1 MANPQDVI
9 KAMVSLLHRDHLKSL
24 GFGKNGS
31 TWTRSLEWPQVINI
45 QLSQFNS
52 SEEAKF
58 TVNIGVS
65 IPPLRGIWGG
75 LPLKG
80 ALKEYDCDLRS
91 RIGSLL
97 LDKHDKWWDVTE
109 TSDAS
114 HLAQV
119 VFHDIDQ
126 HALPWLNKL
135 TVYQGLAA
143 EFYRRRQ
150 LAKAAVAFNLAG
162 DQTAAEATMAEAFAE
177 ANPAA
182 LPMLR
187 RLARTCGIPVPD

>member
-1 MANPQDVI
+1 MAKPQDVI
-9 KAMVSLLHRDHLKSL
+9 KAMVSLLHRDHLKGL
-24 GFGKNGS
+24 GFGKTGS

-65 IPPLRGIWGG
+65 IPPLRAIWGG
-75 LPLKG
+75 PPLKSP
-80 ALKEYDCDLRS
+80 LKEYDCDLRA

-97 LDKHDKWWDVTE
+97 PDKHDKWWEVTK
-109 TSDAS
+109 TSDAT
-114 HLAQV
+114 HLAQA

-126 HALPWLNKL
+126 HALPWLDKL
-135 TVYQGLAA
+135 AVYQGLAQ
-143 EFYRRRQ
+143 EFNSRKQ
-150 LAKAAVAFNLAG
+150 LAKAAVAFHLAG
-162 DQTAAEATMAEAFAE
+162 DQATARATMDEAFAE

-187 RLARTCGIPVPD
+187 RLARTCGIPVAD

>member
-1 MANPQDVI
+1 MAKPQDVI

-24 GFGKNGS
+24 GFGKTGS

-45 QLSQFNS
+45 QLSRFNS

-65 IPPLRGIWGG
+65 IPPLRAIWGG
-75 LPLKG
+75 PPQKG
-80 ALKEYDCDLRS
+80 PLKEYDCDLRA

-97 LDKHDKWWDVTE
+97 PDKHDKWWDVTE
-109 TSDAS
+109 TSDAAR
-114 HLAQV
+114 LAQA

-126 HALPWLNKL
+126 HALPWLDKL
-135 TVYQGLAA
+135 TVYQGLAQ
-143 EFYRRRQ
+143 EFNSRKQ
-150 LAKAAVAFNLAG
+150 LAKAAIVFHLAG
-162 DQTAAEATMAEAFAE
+162 DQAMAVATMAEAFAA
-177 ANPAA
+177 ANPVA

-187 RLARTCGIPVPD
+187 RLARTCGIPVAD